1 MTLIKLS
8 KNQYLTHYIPAAI
21 IALVAPMG
29 YLAPLGEWLL
39 IAFLSLTL
47 LLNFMINPYK
57 LNSYGLVLFCA
68 ACGLIFFS
76 YFWSISP
83 ARTAEVMLPKTGIL
97 FAILVTITASSNI
110 KIKNIHIILGIS
122 LMFTAVIIFLD
133 LIFNAEIRSK
143 LSQIAG
149 DETTSISGHYSRGLL
164 IMTILLPIVLS
175 ALLNKKFFIFATV
188 LFLLA
193 SFSILLGPNSTA
205 KITLLLSIAAAFI
218 IYFLGPKSFFISSI
232 IIIFWIISAPYL
244 IQKAIPSL
252 VNIEKQIRIV
262 STCDVQFTTEGKHF
276 KWKNVIGKNNYCE
289 TTVPWQH
296 PYHRAGSSL
305 VHRLLIWEFVAKEV
319 KKNIIL
325 GKGIGTSRLIG
336 QNHILIVPQA
346 EPDIRGAIP
355 LHPHNNVLQIWL
367 ELGAIGAILYAVLWI
382 FILKLGNSLR
392 KKSFILGTGACT
404 SIISLFLVSN
414 VSFGVFQAWWMA
426 TMGLVILS
434 IILTCKN
441 HLDMS

>member
-1 MTLIKLS
+1 MILTKQS
-8 KNQYLTHYIPAAI
+8 KNQYLTHYIPAGV

-39 IAFLSLTL
+39 IAFLSLIL

-57 LNSYGLVLFCA
+57 LNPYGLILFCA
-68 ACGLIFFS
+68 ACALIFLS

-83 ARTAEVMLPKTGIL
+83 ERTAEVLLPKTGIL
-97 FAILVTITASSNI
+97 FAILVAITASRKI
-110 KIKNIHIILGIS
+110 KIKNIHMTLGIS
-122 LMFTAVIIFLD
+122 LMLTAVIVFLD
-133 LIFNAEIRSK
+133 LIFNTEIRSN
-143 LSQIAG
+143 LAQIVG
-149 DETTSISGHYSRGLL
+149 DESTSSSGNYSRGLL
-164 IMTILLPIVLS
+164 IMTALLPIVLS
-175 ALLNKKFFIFATV
+175 ALLNKKFFIFAAV
-188 LFLLA
+188 LFLLS

-205 KITLLLSIAAAFI
+205 KITLLLSIVAAFI
-218 IYFLGPKSFFISSI
+218 IYFLGPKSFLISSI
-232 IIIFWIISAPYL
+232 IIIFWILSAPYL
-244 IQKAIPSL
+244 IQKAIPPL
-252 VNIEKQIRIV
+252 LNIEKQVRITY
-262 STCDVQFTTEGKHF
+262 TCDVQFTTDGKQF
-276 KWKNVIGKNNYCE
+276 EWENVIGKDNYCE

-296 PYHRAGSSL
+296 PYHGAGSSL
-305 VHRLLIWEFVAKEV
+305 VHRFLIWEFVAKEV

-325 GKGIGTSRLIG
+325 GQGIGTSRLIG

-346 EPDIRGAIP
+346 KPDIRGAIP

-382 FILKLGNSLR
+382 FILKLGDFLR

-414 VSFGVFQAWWMA
+414 MSFGVFQAWWMA
-426 TMGLVILS
+426 TMGLVFLS

-441 HLDMS
+441 HLDIS

>member
-1 MTLIKLS
+1 MILIKQF
-8 KNQYLTHYIPAAI
+8 KNHYLTHYIPAAI
-21 IALVAPMG
+21 IALIAPMG

-39 IAFLSLTL
+39 MAFLSLTL

-57 LNSYGLVLFCA
+57 LNPYGLILFCA
-68 ACGLIFFS
+68 ACGLIFCS
-76 YFWSISP
+76 IFWSISP
-83 ARTAEVMLPKTGIL
+83 ARTAEVMLPNTGIL
-97 FAILVTITASSNI
+97 FAILVAITASSNI
-110 KIKNIHIILGIS
+110 KIKNIHINLGIS
-122 LMFTAVIIFLD
+122 LMFTAVIVFLD
-133 LIFNAEIRSK
+133 LILNAEIRSN
-143 LSQIAG
+143 LAQIAG
-149 DETTSISGHYSRGLL
+149 DESTSSSGNYSRGLL
-164 IMTILLPIVLS
+164 IMTILLPLVLS

-205 KITLLLSIAAAFI
+205 KITLVLSVVVAFI
-218 IYFLGPKSFFISSI
+218 IYFLGPKSFLISSI

-244 IQKAIPSL
+244 IQKTIPHL
-252 VNIEKQIRIV
+252 VNIEKQVVIIYRF
-262 STCDVQFTTEGKHF
+262 CDTEFTLKHPE
-276 KWKNVIGKNNYCE
+276 WKNVVGKNNYCE
-289 TTVPWQH
+289 TTVPWQQT
-296 PYHRAGSSL
+296 RSSL
-305 VHRLLIWEFVAKEV
+305 VHRLLIWDFVAKEV

-336 QNHILIVPQA
+336 QNHILIVPRA
-346 EPDIRGAIP
+346 EPDYLQNHIIRGAIP

-414 VSFGVFQAWWMA
+414 VSFGLFQAWWMA

-434 IILTCKN
+434 IILTCKEN
-441 HLDMS
+441 